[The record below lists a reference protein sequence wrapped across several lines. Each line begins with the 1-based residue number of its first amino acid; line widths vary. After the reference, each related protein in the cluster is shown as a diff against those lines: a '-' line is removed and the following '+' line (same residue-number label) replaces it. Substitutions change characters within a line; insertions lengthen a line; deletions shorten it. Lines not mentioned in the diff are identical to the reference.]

1 MMLFDGCS
9 IKCDEADRYILHKE
23 RKKKKEIA
31 FMMKPLNELNHM
43 TRPKISI
50 QQFQRNST
58 LQHQKAIQCPIKPL
72 ARFIALR
79 RFTSSA
85 CIGML

>member
-9 IKCDEADRYILHKE
+9 IKCDEVDRYILHKK
-23 RKKKKEIA
+23 RKKKKKEIA

-50 QQFQRNST
+50 QHFSV
-58 LQHQKAIQCPIKPL
+58 KKP
-72 ARFIALR
+72 F
-79 RFTSSA
+79 SA
-85 CIGML
+85 T